1 MEQDYPNDNGKRS
14 RSSSGG
20 HKWYVWLF
28 VAILG
33 ALILS
38 NMAGGIIRD
47 LFMSLLAGLT
57 PLIIA
62 LVLSFILLRPMA
74 FIENKLLKNCFVGN
88 PRALKYKRAISLS
101 SLFLII
107 IGIFVLI
114 IAFAVPSLINIFE
127 QFQGDNLT
135 TLVDKVTSALT
146 GLLQSITGLPAE
158 QLDEAIK
165 SAINNLGVS
174 LQEGISSFVDNIT
187 SVLMDTASMLF
198 SFVMGMIITFLMLKD
213 KELISKTCKR
223 MTYAYYNRK
232 SAEEIIT
239 ITHRTNDMFNQ
250 YIISNLIV
258 MFIVFVIA
266 WIGFQIMGVPMAVVL
281 ALMLGILSIIP
292 YLGGFIACV
301 PLVIVTLMFGDV
313 NLMLMSVIFA
323 ILDWALVTTFVP
335 AFIMSKRMNT
345 RALLIV
351 LGLTLGGAMFGLV
364 GMILSAP
371 IVSVISI
378 VWQERLKI
386 REQRREH
393 EEMVEAGII
402 DENLCGVSDILDLT
416 QDNSYNVPIEKYED
430 DFVRLQSLKKAENP
444 QDKLEDDKK
453 DVVLTTKTTKKK
465 KVSKRELTKADKK
478 DSESKAKPEPE
489 LETKV
494 EDKTDE
500 PEPEIDS
507 DNL

>member
-1 MEQDYPNDNGKRS
+1 MEQDYPNNNGTRN
-14 RSSSGG
+14 RGNSGG
-20 HKWYVWLF
+20 NKWYVWLF

-62 LVLSFILLRPMA
+62 LILSFILLRPMA

-88 PRALKYKRAISLS
+88 PRAQKYKRAISLS
-101 SLFLII
+101 SLFIII
-107 IGIFVLI
+107 IGAFVLI
-114 IAFAVPSLINIFE
+114 IVFAVPSLISVFE
-127 QFQGDNLT
+127 QFQGDNLRI
-135 TLVDKVTSALT
+135 LVEKVTDALT
-146 GLLQSITGLPAE
+146 SLMQSITGLPAE

-174 LQEGISSFVDNIT
+174 LQEGISFFVDNIT
-187 SVLMDTASMLF
+187 TYLMDTASLLF
-198 SFVMGMIITFLMLKD
+198 SFLMGMIITFLMLKD

-258 MFIVFVIA
+258 MFIVFVIG
-266 WIGFQIMGVPMAVVL
+266 WIGFQIMGVPMAIVL
-281 ALMLGILSIIP
+281 ALILGIMSIIP

-313 NLMLMSVIFA
+313 NMMLMSVIFA

-416 QDNSYNVPIEKYED
+416 QDTSYNVPIEKFED
-430 DFVRLQSLKKAENP
+430 DFVRLQALKKANKENE
-444 QDKLEDDKK
+444 KVEKEK
-453 DVVLTTKTTKKK
+453 ADVVLTTKTTKKK
-465 KVSKRELTKADKK
+465 KINKRELTKAEKNDKETILQEEQP
-478 DSESKAKPEPE
+478 SEQ
-489 LETKV
+489 KV
-494 EDKTDE
+494 QEV
-500 PEPEIDS
+500 DS
-507 DNL
+507 DNIIVE